1 MNKTFRIV
9 WNAARGVFIV
19 AHEHARGRGKP
30 SSLRRAAR
38 ASALLAGLMGAT
50 GGALSAPPA
59 NTLPTG
65 GQIAGGATAGTIAAS
80 GSAMTVTQNQQ
91 RMIAN

>member
-9 WNAARGVFIV
+9 WSAARGAFIV

-38 ASALLAGLMGAT
+38 ASALLAGLMGAA
-50 GGALSAPPA
+50 GGTLGAPPA

-65 GQIAGGATAGTIAAS
+65 GQIAGGAAAGSIAAS
-80 GSAMTVTQNQQ
+80 GSAMTVTQN
-91 RMIAN
+91 